1 MPSTVYLS
9 WEPPNSLDLSAA
21 DPDIAYCV
29 DAYRTD
35 ITSHPHILRNCS
47 VLEPHYNFSLVNPD
61 PSELFTFIITPRS
74 NMDGARNGI
83 AATINASFSYQR
95 KLNIILY

>member
-9 WEPPNSLDLSAA
+9 WEPPSSLDLSAA

-35 ITSHPHILRNCS
+35 ITSHPHILRNCN

-83 AATINASFSYQR
+83 AATINASFSYHR